1 MKKIAI
7 LFSLFA
13 AIALGFTS
21 CGNPESKKETKQ
33 TIHQHKEGEAH
44 QHVYQCATD
53 CEKGRKYNQP
63 GKCPV
68 CQKDLQ
74 EKTTEHPA
82 GDGHIH

>member
-7 LFSLFA
+7 LFMLFA
-13 AIALGFTS
+13 AIAFGFTF
-21 CGNPESKKETKQ
+21 CGNPEPKKESKQ
-33 TIHQHKEGEAH
+33 SVHEHKEDEAH
-44 QHVYQCATD
+44 QHIYQCATD
-53 CEKGRKYNQP
+53 CEKGKKYNQP

-74 EKTTEHPA
+74 EKTSEHPA